1 MPVVLSKNQTIM
13 KKVLFIL
20 ALAFTGLNMNAQVFE
35 EGALLG
41 NVGVGLGFTYGLG
54 NTAVPPIALSADYG
68 ITENIAVGGYLGYAS
83 STEDILGYE
92 WKYSYTIIGA
102 RGTYHLD
109 RSDNLD
115 LYGGALLG
123 YVVGKVTLESDQ
135 ELSPLF
141 TEPTVGGVGYSF
153 FVGGRY
159 MFSEKV
165 GAFGELGYGISLL
178 TLGVT
183 AKF

>member
-1 MPVVLSKNQTIM
+1 M
-13 KKVLFIL
+13 KKALLILAVLFSSVSMSAQVYEQGAIL
-20 ALAFTGLNMNAQVFE
+20 ANA
-35 EGALLG
+35 
-41 NVGVGLGFTYGLG
+41 GVGLGFTYGIG
-54 NTAVPPIALSADYG
+54 NTAIPPIALSADYG
-68 ITENIAVGGYLGYAS
+68 VTDNIAIGGYLGYAAAK
-83 STEDILGYE
+83 EEILGYE

-109 RSDNLD
+109 RSDDLD

-123 YVVGKVTLESDQ
+123 YVIGKVTLESDQ
-135 ELSPLF
+135 ELGPLF
-141 TEPTVGGVGYSF
+141 VEPTVGGVGYSF

-178 TLGVT
+178 TLGLT